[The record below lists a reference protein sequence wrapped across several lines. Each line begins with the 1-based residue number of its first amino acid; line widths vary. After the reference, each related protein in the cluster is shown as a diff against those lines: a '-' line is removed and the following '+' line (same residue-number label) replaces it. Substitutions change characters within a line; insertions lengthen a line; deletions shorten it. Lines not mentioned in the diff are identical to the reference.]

1 MRTCVRMIVCVL
13 FSRFALVAALGDRRE
28 LMGEPVALAPEAGRR
43 QVVGEVSPA
52 AEAFGVVPGM
62 RVGEAL
68 ARCPELRLVPP
79 DPDGV
84 RTLWRRALDRL
95 ERIGAACESDREG
108 EAFFEADGLRGIHG
122 GGLDGVLDAAR
133 EAMGRGAR
141 LGCAPGRFS
150 AYAAALRARPRR
162 RAGGGGTR
170 AGGGGL
176 RGAGG
181 AGGLRGGSTSGPV
194 VGPRGAVVVPV
205 GAVEEFLAPLP
216 VGLLRS
222 RAGLEELPELLE
234 RLGVRTLGQL
244 AALPTAAVSER
255 FGHPGLLA
263 RDLAQGKDTPLEPR
277 KPPEPVIERLEL
289 PEAASGPQLERAL
302 ELLVAR
308 VLSRPERRGRTLRA
322 LALAARFVEGGTW
335 RTKATL
341 RSASADAARLQLV
354 LAPKLSGLPAPAE
367 SIALEVEAWG
377 PPAQDQGRLVEDRSP
392 QAIRRARIAEAVGQ
406 LRQAVGPEAA
416 LKILDVDPD
425 SRLPERRS
433 VLAPYPVE
441 DDPR

>member
-1 MRTCVRMIVCVL
+1 MVICIL
-13 FSRFALVAALGDRRE
+13 FSRFALVAALEGRRE
-28 LMGEPVALAPEAGRR
+28 LMAEPVALAPEAGRR

-52 AEAFGVVPGM
+52 AEAFGVVSGM

-84 RTLWRRALDRL
+84 RSLWRRALDRL

-122 GGLDGVLDAAR
+122 GGLDGVLQAAR
-133 EAMGRGAR
+133 TAVGRGAR
-141 LGCAPGRFS
+141 IGCAPGRFS
-150 AYAAALRARPRR
+150 SYAAALRARPRR
-162 RAGGGGTR
+162 RSTVTVR
-170 AGGGGL
+170 A
-176 RGAGG
+176 REVRA
-181 AGGLRGGSTSGPV
+181 
-194 VGPRGAVVVPV
+194 
-205 GAVEEFLAPLP
+205 FLAPLP

-222 RAGLEELPELLE
+222 RAGLEHLPELLE
-234 RLGVRTLGQL
+234 RLGIRTLGEF
-244 AALPTAAVSER
+244 AALPPAAVAER

-263 RDLAQGKDTPLEPR
+263 LDLAYGRDTPLEPR
-277 KPPEPVIERLEL
+277 RPPEPVIERLEL

-341 RSASADAARLQLV
+341 RTASAEAARLQLV
-354 LAPKLSGLPAPAE
+354 LAPKLNELPAPAE

-392 QAIRRARIAEAVGQ
+392 AAVRRARIAEAVGQ

-416 LKILDVDPD
+416 LRVLDVDPD
-425 SRLPERRS
+425 SRLPERRA

>member
-1 MRTCVRMIVCVL
+1 MIVCVL

-84 RTLWRRALDRL
+84 RTLWRRALERL

-133 EAMGRGAR
+133 EAVGRGAR

-162 RAGGGGTR
+162 R
-170 AGGGGL
+170 
-176 RGAGG
+176 
-181 AGGLRGGSTSGPV
+181 TSGRL
-194 VGPRGAVVVPV
+194 GSPRGAVVVPA
-205 GAVEEFLAPLP
+205 GAIQEFLAPLP

-222 RAGLEELPELLE
+222 RAGLEQLPELLE

-244 AALPTAAVSER
+244 AELPTAAVAER

-263 RDLAQGKDTPLEPR
+263 RDLAVGKDTPLEPR

-341 RSASADAARLQLV
+341 RSASADANRLQLV
-354 LAPKLSGLPAPAE
+354 LAPKLADLPAPAE

-392 QAIRRARIAEAVGQ
+392 AAVRRARIAEAVGQ

-416 LKILDVDPD
+416 LRVLDVDPD
-425 SRLPERRS
+425 SRLPERRA

>member
-1 MRTCVRMIVCVL
+1 MVICIL
-13 FSRFALVAALGDRRE
+13 FSRFALVAALEGRRE
-28 LMGEPVALAPEAGRR
+28 LMGEAVALAPEAGRR

-84 RTLWRRALDRL
+84 RSLWRRALDRL

-122 GGLDGVLDAAR
+122 GLEGVLDAAR
-133 EAMGRGAR
+133 VAVGRGAR
-141 LGCAPGRFS
+141 IGCAPGRFS

-162 RAGGGGTR
+162 R
-170 AGGGGL
+170 
-176 RGAGG
+176 
-181 AGGLRGGSTSGPV
+181 STV
-194 VGPRGAVVVPV
+194 TVEPRTVRP
-205 GAVEEFLAPLP
+205 FLAPLP

-222 RAGLEELPELLE
+222 RPGLEHLPEMLE
-234 RLGVRTLGQL
+234 RLGIRTLGEF
-244 AALPTAAVSER
+244 AALPPPAVAER

-263 RDLAQGKDTPLEPR
+263 LDLTHGRDTPLEPR
-277 KPPEPVIERLEL
+277 RPPEPVVERLEL

-302 ELLVAR
+302 GLLVAR
-308 VLSRPERRGRTLRA
+308 VLSRPERRGRTLRS
-322 LALAARFVEGGTW
+322 LGLAARFVEGGTW
-335 RTKATL
+335 RTRATL

-354 LAPKLSGLPAPAE
+354 LAPKLNELPAPAE
-367 SIALEVEAWG
+367 WIALEVEAWG
-377 PPAQDQGRLVEDRSP
+377 PPAQDQGRLLEDRSP
-392 QAIRRARIAEAVGQ
+392 AAVRRARIAEAVGQ

-416 LKILDVDPD
+416 LRVLDVDPD
-425 SRLPERRS
+425 SRLPERRA

>member
-1 MRTCVRMIVCVL
+1 MIVCVL
-13 FSRFALVAALGDRRE
+13 FSRFSLVAALGDRRE

-84 RTLWRRALDRL
+84 RTLWRRALERL

-108 EAFFEADGLRGIHG
+108 EAFFAADGLRGIHG

-133 EAMGRGAR
+133 AAVGRGAR

-162 RAGGGGTR
+162 RT
-170 AGGGGL
+170 GGGL
-176 RGAGG
+176 RGTG
-181 AGGLRGGSTSGPV
+181 AGGLRGAAGSAPMAGP
-194 VGPRGAVVVPV
+194 GGAVIVPA
-205 GAVEEFLAPLP
+205 GAVQPFLAPLP

-222 RAGLEELPELLE
+222 RAGLEPLPELLE
-234 RLGVRTLGQL
+234 RLGIRTLGQL
-244 AALPTAAVSER
+244 AALPTAAIAER

-322 LALAARFVEGGTW
+322 MALAARFVEGGTW
-335 RTKATL
+335 RTRATL
-341 RSASADAARLQLV
+341 RSASADANRLQLV
-354 LAPKLSGLPAPAE
+354 LAPKLSELPAPAE

-392 QAIRRARIAEAVGQ
+392 AAVRRARIAEAVGQ

-416 LKILDVDPD
+416 LRVLDVDPD

>member
-1 MRTCVRMIVCVL
+1 MCSHMVICVL
-13 FSRFALVAALGDRRE
+13 FSRFALVAALEGRRE
-28 LMGEPVALAPEAGRR
+28 LMGEPVALAPEAGRK

-62 RVGEAL
+62 RTGEAL

-84 RTLWRRALDRL
+84 RSLWRRALERL

-108 EAFFEADGLRGIHG
+108 EAFFEAGGLRGIHG
-122 GGLDGVLDAAR
+122 GSFDGVLDAAR
-133 EAMGRGAR
+133 VAVGRGAR

-162 RAGGGGTR
+162 SGR
-170 AGGGGL
+170 GGGGL
-176 RGAGG
+176 RGAAAAAPSVGQS
-181 AGGLRGGSTSGPV
+181 GSVTVPA
-194 VGPRGAVVVPV
+194 GAVR
-205 GAVEEFLAPLP
+205 AFLEPLP

-222 RAGLEELPELLE
+222 RAGLEHLPELLE
-234 RLGVRTLGQL
+234 RLGIRTLGQL
-244 AALPTAAVSER
+244 SALSAAAVAER

-263 RDLAQGKDTPLEPR
+263 RDLAQGRDTPLEPR
-277 KPPEPVIERLEL
+277 RPAEPVVERLEL

-302 ELLVAR
+302 ELLIAR

-322 LALAARFVEGGTW
+322 MGLAARFVEGGTW
-335 RTKATL
+335 RTRATL
-341 RSASADAARLQLV
+341 RSASADAGRLHLV
-354 LAPKLSGLPAPAE
+354 LAPKLAELPAPAE
-367 SIALEVEAWG
+367 SIALEVEGWG
-377 PPAQDQGRLVEDRSP
+377 PPAQDQGRLIEDRSP
-392 QAIRRARIAEAVGQ
+392 AAVRRARIAEAVGQ

-416 LKILDVDPD
+416 LRVLDVDPD
-425 SRLPERRS
+425 SRLPERRA

>member
-1 MRTCVRMIVCVL
+1 MVVCLL
-13 FSRFALVAALGDRRE
+13 FSRFALVAALEGRRE

-52 AEAFGVVPGM
+52 AETFGVVPGM

-84 RTLWRRALDRL
+84 RSLWRLALARL

-108 EAFFEADGLRGIHG
+108 EAFFEANGLRGIHG

-133 EAMGRGAR
+133 AAVGRGAR
-141 LGCAPGRFS
+141 IGCAPGRFS
-150 AYAAALRARPRR
+150 AYAAALRARPRK
-162 RAGGGGTR
+162 RAAVTVK
-170 AGGGGL
+170 A
-176 RGAGG
+176 
-181 AGGLRGGSTSGPV
+181 
-194 VGPRGAVVVPV
+194 GAVQR
-205 GAVEEFLAPLP
+205 FLAPLP

-222 RAGLEELPELLE
+222 RAGLEHLPELLE
-234 RLGVRTLGQL
+234 RLGIRTLGDL
-244 AALPTAAVSER
+244 AALPPAAVAER

-263 RDLAQGKDTPLEPR
+263 LDLALGRDTPLEPR
-277 KPPEPVIERLEL
+277 RPPEPVVERLDL

-308 VLSRPERRGRTLRA
+308 VLSRPERRGRTLRS
-322 LALAARFVEGGTW
+322 LGLAARFVEGGTW
-335 RTKATL
+335 RTRATL
-341 RSASADAARLQLV
+341 RSASAEAARLQLV
-354 LAPKLSGLPAPAE
+354 LAPKLNELPAPAE

-392 QAIRRARIAEAVGQ
+392 AAVRRARIAEAVGQ

-416 LKILDVDPD
+416 LRVLDVDPD
-425 SRLPERRS
+425 SRLPERRA